1 MFLYVC
7 FGYWCVVKGQS
18 KRLSVWDIFRSLKH
32 CKLQEMILSGL
43 DGGICQSGNA
53 PTFLWI
59 VKRNAGLAPLGA
71 AHHFIHL
78 FGLTSSA
85 LGVWRGFL
93 APCRPLVLRPSPTI
107 AHTWPN
113 LVVPSRHLS
122 PRIGT
127 NTGKSTTNHTILKT
141 FLWSFSESNSS
152 NGKSTPMTRL
162 GGYHHG

>member
-1 MFLYVC
+1 MTSLPVFRKNC
-7 FGYWCVVKGQS
+7 FTPPEALWRNPRSITGNDTTRTWWWY
-18 KRLSVWDIFRSLKH
+18 LPVWQNHPLNCEK
-32 CKLQEMILSGL
+32 
-43 DGGICQSGNA
+43 
-53 PTFLWI
+53 
-59 VKRNAGLAPLGA
+59 NAGMVPLKP

-122 PRIGT
+122 R
-127 NTGKSTTNHTILKT
+127 KSRTDHTILET

-152 NGKSTPMTRL
+152 DGKSTPMTRL
-162 GGYHHG
+162 EGVIMDKLG